1 MFNATLQRDPW
12 LKAIQRMCY
21 ENSLCVPSFPV
32 DDMNLLEP
40 EYAALA
46 PRRWEILANSRKDSP
61 LGDMLP
67 VVKTQVVTTQNF
79 FFYRLHLTPGGR
91 FLVITSND
99 DSSVSITTI
108 ASIPN
113 YYSYFAAHPI
123 ADQLGIRI
131 FTNNHQIIGGD
142 SRAQ

>member
-79 FFYRLHLTPGGR
+79 FFYRKWPAGNLGPPGR
-91 FLVITSND
+91 LVRLDKSNC
-99 DSSVSITTI
+99 
-108 ASIPN
+108 
-113 YYSYFAAHPI
+113 
-123 ADQLGIRI
+123 
-131 FTNNHQIIGGD
+131 
-142 SRAQ
+142 